1 MSKEI
6 KLDKSTMIVSETNKK
21 GIITY
26 VNDDFC
32 NISGF
37 RKEELIGQPHNMI
50 RHHDMPKVAFKE
62 LWDTVKKGE
71 TWKGIVKNFCK
82 NGDFY
87 WTSAT
92 AFPVVKKSGKM
103 KLISIRTKP
112 TKKEI
117 ENAQKLYKELRG
129 NE

>member
-1 MSKEI
+1 MSKEV
-6 KLDKSTMIVSETNKK
+6 KLDKATMIVSETDEK

-37 RKEELIGQPHNMI
+37 TKDELIRQAHNI
-50 RHHDMPKVAFKE
+50 VRHKDMPKSLFKD
-62 LWDTVKKGE
+62 LWKSVKAGK

-87 WTSAT
+87 WVSAT
-92 AFPVVKKSGKM
+92 VFPVIKKSGKT

-112 TKKEI
+112 SSDEV
-117 ENAQKLYKELRG
+117 NSAMDLYATLRG
-129 NE
+129 QE

>member
-6 KLDKSTMIVSETNKK
+6 KLNKSTMIVSETNKK

-32 NISGF
+32 KISGYS
-37 RKEELIGQPHNMI
+37 KDELIGQPHNMV
-50 RHHDMPKVAFKE
+50 RHHDMPKVAFRG
-62 LWDTVKKGE
+62 LWDTMKNGG

-87 WTSAT
+87 WVAAT
-92 AFPVVKKSGKM
+92 AFPVVKKNGKM

-117 ENAQKLYKELRG
+117 ESAHKLYKELKG
-129 NE
+129 KE

>member
-1 MSKEI
+1 MSREI

-32 NISGF
+32 KIAGYS
-37 RKEELIGQPHNMI
+37 KEELIGEPHNMV
-50 RHHDMPKVAFKE
+50 RHHDMPKLAFKD
-62 LWDTVKKGE
+62 LWDTMKEGK
-71 TWKGIVKNFCK
+71 TWKGIVKNFSK

-87 WTSAT
+87 WVSAT
-92 AFPVVKKSGKM
+92 AFPVVKKNGKI

-117 ENAQKLYKELRG
+117 QSAEVAYKELRG
-129 NE
+129 KE

>member
-21 GIITY
+21 GLITY

-37 RKEELIGQPHNMI
+37 TKDELIGQPHSMV
-50 RHHDMPKVAFKE
+50 RHHDMPKLAFKD
-62 LWDTVKKGE
+62 LWTTIRDGK

-87 WTSAT
+87 WVSAT
-92 AFPVVKKSGKM
+92 AFPVVKTNGKTR
-103 KLISIRTKP
+103 LISIRTKP
-112 TKKEI
+112 TKKEV
-117 ENAQKLYKELRG
+117 ENAKKLYIKLRG
-129 NE
+129 EE

>member
-6 KLDKSTMIVSETNKK
+6 KLDKATMIVSETNKK

-32 NISGF
+32 NISGYT
-37 RKEELIGQPHNMI
+37 KEDLIGQPHNMV
-50 RHHDMPKVAFKE
+50 RHHDMPKIAFKG
-62 LWDTVKKGE
+62 LWETIKKGE
-71 TWKGIVKNFCK
+71 TWQGIVKNFCK

-87 WTSAT
+87 WVRAT
-92 AFPVVKKSGKM
+92 AFPVVKKNGKM

-117 ENAQKLYKELRG
+117 ENAKSLYKELK
-129 NE
+129 EVE

>member
-6 KLDKSTMIVSETNKK
+6 TLNKSTMIVSETNKK

-32 NISGF
+32 KISGYT
-37 RKEELIGQPHNMI
+37 KDELIGKPHNMV
-50 RHHDMPKVAFKE
+50 RHHDMPKVAFKG
-62 LWDTVKKGE
+62 LWNTVKKGD
-71 TWKGIVKNFCK
+71 TWNGIVKNFTK
-82 NGDFY
+82 NGDYY
-87 WTSAT
+87 WVSAT
-92 AFPVVKKSGKM
+92 AFPVIKKNGKM

-117 ENAQKLYKELRG
+117 AKSEKLYKELKM
-129 NE
+129 EE

>member
-6 KLDKSTMIVSETNKK
+6 KLNKSTMIVSETNSK

-32 NISGF
+32 NVTGF
-37 RKEELIGQPHNMI
+37 TKDDLIGQPHNMV
-50 RHHDMPKVAFKE
+50 RHTDMPRVAFKE
-62 LWDTVKKGE
+62 LWSTVKDGK

-82 NGDFY
+82 NGDYY
-87 WTSAT
+87 WVAAT
-92 AFPVVKKSGKM
+92 AFPVLKKNGKL

-112 TKKEI
+112 SKKEV
-117 ENAQKLYKELRG
+117 ENAQKLYKELKG
-129 NE
+129 KE

>member
-6 KLDKSTMIVSETNKK
+6 KLDKSIMIVSETNKK

-32 NISGF
+32 KIAGYT
-37 RKEELIGQPHNMI
+37 KEELIGKPHNMV
-50 RHHDMPKVAFKE
+50 RHHDMPKLAFKG
-62 LWDTVKKGE
+62 LWETIKKGQ
-71 TWKGIVKNFCK
+71 TWKGIVKNFAK

-87 WTSAT
+87 WVSAT
-92 AFPVVKKSGKM
+92 AFPVVKKNGKT

-112 TKKEI
+112 TKKEV
-117 ENAQKLYKELRG
+117 ENAKKLYKELKG
-129 NE
+129 QE

>member
-6 KLDKSTMIVSETNKK
+6 KLNKETMIVSETNKK

-32 NISGF
+32 EISGYT
-37 RKEELIGQPHNMI
+37 KDELIGQPHNMV
-50 RHHDMPKVAFKE
+50 RHHEMPKVAFKG
-62 LWDTVKKGE
+62 LWDTVKKGQ

-87 WTSAT
+87 WVSAT
-92 AFPVVKKSGKM
+92 AFPVVKKNGKI

-112 TKKEI
+112 TKKEVQ
-117 ENAQKLYKELRG
+117 NAQKLYQELRRD
-129 NE
+129 E